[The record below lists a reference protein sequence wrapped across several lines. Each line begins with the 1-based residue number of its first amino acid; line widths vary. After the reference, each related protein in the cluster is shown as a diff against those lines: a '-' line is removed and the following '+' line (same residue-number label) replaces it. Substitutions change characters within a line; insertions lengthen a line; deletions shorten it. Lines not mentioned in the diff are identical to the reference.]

1 MPGVIDTAEPP
12 ERTAWARLWAVMAIA
27 ALLWV
32 LAARVLGPPDSWDQ
46 TQPTTIG
53 YTTDM
58 LVTGRW
64 VVPADRLGKPATKP
78 PLYNWLAAPAVAA
91 AGYASELAHKLP
103 SVAALVLCFGL
114 VVLAGQRLLPGGNA
128 NGAGWLAGLMLVSNY
143 TIFKTGYLARPDMLL
158 VLWMFAGWAAATML
172 MVAPRPW
179 LALTFWLC
187 VGLAALTKGP
197 AALPLVFYALV
208 APKLVAGRWGAT
220 RVFRWSWGPA
230 VALAGIAAWLYA
242 VWRVAPEHLVGEL
255 WMHEIVGRVT
265 GIGPGQHE
273 PIALLTTAPNMLWYY
288 LSRFEPWC
296 IFSILATY
304 GLWTRGRWRS
314 LGQGGVTLHGAA
326 IFVVVMI
333 ATYTLVA
340 GKRADYLAPAYPP
353 SDLLAAWWLLQGKPW
368 RRWLP
373 VVCAPVILA
382 ALTVHNT
389 LESAAPFRGFGNTIS
404 EFVRDAEM
412 HIEADPAPVVCWI
425 TGYTHME
432 SFLGYTGDI
441 DEHAVAEA
449 AATGRPFWLVVGRW
463 GPMTP
468 EQRLHHFGI
477 DITLTE
483 ACRSRLA
490 PYSKYWPLEAVLYRA
505 EKKGQAPIE

>member
-1 MPGVIDTAEPP
+1 MPGVIDAGDRSEP
-12 ERTAWARLWAVMAIA
+12 TAWSRLWAVLAVA

-32 LAARVLGPPDSWDQ
+32 LAARMLGPSDAWDQ

-58 LVTGRW
+58 LVNGRW
-64 VVPADRLGKPATKP
+64 VVPADRPGKPATKP

-91 AGYASELAHKLP
+91 ASYSSEVAHKLP
-103 SVAALVLCFGL
+103 SVAAMVLCF
-114 VVLAGQRLLPGGNA
+114 VVVVVFGQRVIPGA
-128 NGAGWLAGLMLVSNY
+128 HTSGAGWLAGLVLVSNY

-172 MVAPRPW
+172 MVTSRPW

-242 VWRVAPEHLVGEL
+242 VWRIAPEHLVGEL
-255 WMHEIVGRVT
+255 WLREIVGQVT
-265 GIGPGQHE
+265 GIGPSQRE
-273 PIALLTTAPNMLWYY
+273 PIALLTTAPNMLWYF
-288 LSRFEPWC
+288 LSRFAPWC
-296 IFSILATY
+296 VVVIMAMRRLRN
-304 GLWTRGRWRS
+304 RGGIV
-314 LGQGGVTLHGAA
+314 LYGAA

-340 GKRADYLAPAYPP
+340 SKRADYLAPAYPP
-353 SDLLAAWWLLQGKPW
+353 SALLAAWWLLQGPPW

-373 VVCAPVILA
+373 VVCAPMVLV
-382 ALTVHNT
+382 ALTVHNR
-389 LESAAPFRGFGNTIS
+389 LEPAAPFRGFGNTIS
-404 EFVRDAEM
+404 EFVSEAET
-412 HIEADPAPVVCWI
+412 HIEADPAPVVCWL
-425 TGYTHME
+425 TGFTHME
-432 SFLGYTGDI
+432 SFMGYTGDI

-449 AATGRPFWLVVGRW
+449 VATSRPFWLVVGRW

-468 EQRLHHFGI
+468 EQRLQHFGI
-477 DITLTE
+477 DVTVTE

-490 PYSKYWPLEAVLYRA
+490 PYSKYWPLEVVLYRA
-505 EKKGQAPIE
+505 EPLTSDQ